1 MKLNRKA
8 VSHEYRDR
16 IYIRKDVLLKLFEYG
31 ELSQSKLISYCGLN
45 NAKHKEIIDS
55 MVERGLVLRTE
66 ESWGSKRIAKCRVS
80 TEGMEILRRVPEPY
94 EALFPR
100 ENEGKAKLA
109 DSLRRQDKDLLL
121 PFQMLSSVKVP

>member
-1 MKLNRKA
+1 
-8 VSHEYRDR
+8 
-16 IYIRKDVLLKLFEYG
+16 
-31 ELSQSKLISYCGLN
+31 
-45 NAKHKEIIDS
+45 

-121 PFQMLSSVKVP
+121 PFQMLSSVTVP